1 MAEAIELDLPLNQ
14 PGKRSVE
21 PLIQSILDRQKDS
34 EESDTP
40 DQYRVNA
47 YYNNDNLGADVLKQ
61 KYLAPWE
68 THPWALWVRQSQALA
83 SVEKT
88 KALRKKW

>member
-1 MAEAIELDLPLNQ
+1 MAEAIELNLPLNQ

-47 YYNNDNLGADVLKQ
+47 YYNNDNSGITIEL
-61 KYLAPWE
+61 
-68 THPWALWVRQSQALA
+68 
-83 SVEKT
+83 
-88 KALRKKW
+88 LRMLYFR